1 MKQSKLWMPCV
12 AMLCL
17 VLSGCTANQKKEHK
31 TDYVSVKTI
40 RADAS
45 THIVGK
51 NYEGTIEEE
60 DGANVSFGVIG
71 NVIKV
76 MAEEGQFVRKGQA
89 LAEVDGQNVRNAHEI
104 SAATLSQAE
113 DAYRRL
119 KDLYDKGTL
128 PEIKIVEMETNL
140 AKARAAEAISR
151 KSVGEIVLRA
161 PFDGYVASA
170 GVHEGASVVPGMTGF
185 RLVKIDRVKVRL
197 SVPEKEIG
205 QVAVG
210 KLVTFTVNALGDS
223 IFFGKIVSRGVT
235 ANPINHAYG
244 VKALVDNRQHLLLP
258 GMVCKVR
265 LEKTE
270 GDYTI
275 VIPQQAVQI
284 SGQDKFVWTVREGKA
299 HRQPVVTGEILNEGV
314 VIESGLTTGDIVIT
328 VGQNKVCEGTSVK
341 TEMQRVPERSS
352 TQGGANNRLSG
363 KN

>member
-1 MKQSKLWMPCV
+1 MKRIIVILAVGMIT
-12 AMLCL
+12 A
-17 VLSGCTANQKKEHK
+17 VLSSFIICGCTGSSQKDQK

-45 THIVGK
+45 THLVGK

-128 PEIKIVEMETNL
+128 PEIKMVEMETNL

-151 KSVGEIVLRA
+151 KSVSEIILRA
-161 PFDGYVASA
+161 PFAGYVASS
-170 GVHEGASVVPGMTGF
+170 GVHEGANVVPGMTGF

-197 SVPEKEIG
+197 TVPG
-205 QVAVG
+205 HSPGCRVRWSAVPW
-210 KLVTFTVNALGDS
+210 
-223 IFFGKIVSRGVT
+223 IRRGWSW
-235 ANPINHAYG
+235 
-244 VKALVDNRQHLLLP
+244 R
-258 GMVCKVR
+258 
-265 LEKTE
+265 
-270 GDYTI
+270 
-275 VIPQQAVQI
+275 
-284 SGQDKFVWTVREGKA
+284 
-299 HRQPVVTGEILNEGV
+299 
-314 VIESGLTTGDIVIT
+314 
-328 VGQNKVCEGTSVK
+328 
-341 TEMQRVPERSS
+341 ERSALRRS
-352 TQGGANNRLSG
+352 AL
-363 KN
+363 